1 MQFVQMM
8 GRKSVANE
16 LISALTKPKVK
27 EALKEVKQEQAATK
41 EKVDEKLKVKQE
53 KMDDFA
59 KMVFGREAKRPP
71 KGNAQQPKI
80 PPNPSK
86 PPPANDDWINFLKKK
101 QDVPRSP
108 DLDIVK
114 VENISERQ
122 EIPTYPM
129 GTTENTGRQKT
140 QTNPAK
146 SRQQPTT
153 DPDKLNPAEKD
164 AVLKNLLQQVSD
176 LETTM
181 GGSISK
187 LEAQLKAEQEKNIK
201 LKIKLDDE
209 KEGSVELA
217 AKIQSAKGEKENA
230 EKALKKVSEELKEE
244 KSLNIELFDKTISL
258 EQTGTEDKAKITK
271 LNSELKSEKLAREN
285 LEKKI
290 EVFTKWKAECIV
302 KVR

>member
-1 MQFVQMM
+1 M
-8 GRKSVANE
+8 ANE

-27 EALKEVKQEQAATK
+27 EALKEVKQEHAATK

-71 KGNAQQPKI
+71 KANAQQPKI

-140 QTNPAK
+140 QQK

-181 GGSISK
+181 GGNISK

-209 KEGSVELA
+209 REGSVELA

-271 LNSELKSEKLAREN
+271 LNSELKSEKLAKEK

-290 EVFTKWKAECIV
+290 EVFTRWKAECIV

>member
-1 MQFVQMM
+1 M
-8 GRKSVANE
+8 
-16 LISALTKPKVK
+16 
-27 EALKEVKQEQAATK
+27 

-129 GTTENTGRQKT
+129 GTAENTGRQKT
-140 QTNPAK
+140 QTNLTK
-146 SRQQPTT
+146 SRQTPPT

-271 LNSELKSEKLAREN
+271 LASELKSEKLAKEK

>member
-1 MQFVQMM
+1 MM

-114 VENISERQ
+114 VENISEKQ
-122 EIPTYPM
+122 DFPTYPM
-129 GTTENTGRQKT
+129 GTTENTGRQKA
-140 QTNPAK
+140 QTNLTK
-146 SRQQPTT
+146 SRQTPPT

-258 EQTGTEDKAKITK
+258 EQTGTEDKAKISKIT
-271 LNSELKSEKLAREN
+271 SELKSEKLAKEK